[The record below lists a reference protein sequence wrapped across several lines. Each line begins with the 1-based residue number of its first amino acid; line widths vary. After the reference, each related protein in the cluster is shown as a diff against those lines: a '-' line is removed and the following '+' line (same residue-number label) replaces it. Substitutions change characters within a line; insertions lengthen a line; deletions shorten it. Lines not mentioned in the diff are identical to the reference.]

1 MSPIVFG
8 LVAAAAIM
16 HAAWNILL
24 KTAGDPLR
32 TSGRALFA
40 GTAVAVPLALAGWL
54 ASGRPA
60 IPSEALVLAVVSGLG
75 ETVYFVFLSA
85 AYRRGDLSLVYPIA
99 RGSAPL
105 LAVGSGVL
113 ILGERVGTLG
123 AVGVAALLAGLLA
136 VRRPWQ
142 ALWARV
148 PWADGDRTQRP
159 EGASPAGPVDVEA
172 ARRRREAVLLALATG
187 TMIAVYSSIDRVGTR
202 LVAPWLYVTLLWVVT
217 SVALL
222 TWIRVMDTLRP
233 ALAATPGDLPDEVP
247 MLPAATFEGAASGP
261 PGQAPQ
267 DRPVTDPAG
276 PPRKSFPPAVPAPS
290 ASPGAVPSAPP
301 VVPALAGDWR
311 RSAVIGLLLLGA
323 YLLVLVAF
331 TLAPLTAVAPLRESA
346 VVFASG
352 WGALR
357 LGEASGRRDAAWR
370 VGGSLLIVVGA
381 VLLALEG

>member
-1 MSPIVFG
+1 P
-8 LVAAAAIM
+8 
-16 HAAWNILL
+16 
-24 KTAGDPLR
+24 P
-32 TSGRALFA
+32 
-40 GTAVAVPLALAGWL
+40 
-54 ASGRPA
+54 
-60 IPSEALVLAVVSGLG
+60 EALVLAVVSGLG

-172 ARRRREAVLLALATG
+172 ARHRREAVLLALATG

-233 ALAATPGDLPDEVP
+233 APAATPGDLPDEVP

-261 PGQAPQ
+261 PGQAPE

-381 VLLALEG
+381 VLLALER